1 MLSMPEYR
9 RESQTGAINQVYII
23 CNKKGTQLPFLLTY
37 RCFTF
42 IFISGGVAMSA
53 QITAS
58 TGSQVNTVKK
68 KSFLS
73 KVIIQR
79 ELIIMSVPLLLYKI
93 LFSYVPIKGW
103 LMAFQNFKPAIR
115 SIWDQKW
122 VGLDNFKK
130 LFTGTTGEI
139 FLRDVRNTLAQSFI
153 ILITGFVGAIVLA
166 LLLNE
171 VKNITFKRIVQ
182 NISYLPH
189 FLSWIIVAG
198 LVSTMLAV
206 PSSGGIVN
214 DILMRLHIIKEPIMF
229 LAKAK
234 YFWGVVA
241 GANLWKELGWN
252 TILYLAAMTAI
263 NPSLYEA
270 AVMDGANRY
279 QKMWHITLPGIKPTI
294 VVLLI
299 MNMGY
304 LLDAGFEIQYFLG
317 QGIVMERAEIVDIF
331 ILKYGLR
338 MSNYSLATVAGMFK
352 TLVSIVL
359 ISITNYISG
368 RLGEEKLI

>member
-1 MLSMPEYR
+1 
-9 RESQTGAINQVYII
+9 
-23 CNKKGTQLPFLLTY
+23 
-37 RCFTF
+37 
-42 IFISGGVAMSA
+42 MSA

-58 TGSQVNTVKK
+58 TGAQANTVKK

-73 KVIIQR
+73 KVINQR
-79 ELIIMSVPLLLYKI
+79 ELIIMSVPLALYKF
-93 LFSYVPIKGW
+93 LFSYVPVKGW
-103 LMAFQNFKPAIR
+103 IMAFQNFKPSIR

-122 VGLDNFKK
+122 VGLANFKK

-139 FLRDVRNTLAQSFI
+139 FFRDVRNTLAQSFF
-153 ILITGFVGAIVLA
+153 ILITGFLGAIILA

-317 QGIVMERAEIVDIF
+317 QGIVMERAEILDIF

-352 TLVSIVL
+352 TVVSIIL

-368 RLGEEKLI
+368 RLGEERLI